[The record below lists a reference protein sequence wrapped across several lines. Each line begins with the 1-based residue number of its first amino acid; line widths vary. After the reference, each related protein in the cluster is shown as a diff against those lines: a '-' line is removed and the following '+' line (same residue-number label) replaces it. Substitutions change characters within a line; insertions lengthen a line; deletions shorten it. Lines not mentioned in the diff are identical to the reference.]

1 MQQDQVKQYLQGKNK
16 ITKQNN
22 KMAEIKKTNNPEHF
36 ASASAKNLA
45 ISTKDCIEIS
55 NFLRYKNTAH
65 VKSLL
70 EEVISL
76 KRAVPFK
83 RFIRDTGHKAGMSA
97 GKFPQKAAKSFL
109 QLINSVEANAHYK
122 GLNVSN
128 LKITKLIA
136 NRASIPLTGG
146 RRRAGTKR
154 SHLEIEVKEMAVKEK
169 KDKKKTVKKTEEKVN
184 KQAVKEEVNGP
195 KVEDKKVETKVEE
208 NKKGQEAEE
217 VKEVTEQ
224 SSEAASS
231 EPKVPESEDSES
243 SNKPAEVKTDNPNED
258 NEGDKTK

>member
-1 MQQDQVKQYLQGKNK
+1 
-16 ITKQNN
+16 
-22 KMAEIKKTNNPEHF
+22 MAEIKKTKNPEHF
-36 ASASAKNLA
+36 ATASAKNLA
-45 ISTKDCIEIS
+45 ISTKDCIEIG

-65 VKSLL
+65 VKGLL

-97 GKFPQKAAKSFL
+97 GKFPQKAAKCFL

-122 GLNVSN
+122 GLNSSN

-146 RRRAGTKR
+146 RRRTGTKR

-169 KDKKKTVKKTEEKVN
+169 KDKKKSVKKSTEVKEEEKVN
-184 KQAVKEEVNGP
+184 KPVVKEVTESKDSESSDKPAEP
-195 KVEDKKVETKVEE
+195 KVEEQK
-208 NKKGQEAEE
+208 AEE
-217 VKEVTEQ
+217 VKE
-224 SSEAASS
+224 EA
-231 EPKVPESEDSES
+231 KPEV
-243 SNKPAEVKTDNPNED
+243 KEVKTED
-258 NEGDKTK
+258 KPEEVKEEKKEDKPKEEVKK

>member
-1 MQQDQVKQYLQGKNK
+1 
-16 ITKQNN
+16 
-22 KMAEIKKTNNPEHF
+22 MAEIKKTKSPEHF

-154 SHLEIEVKEMAVKEK
+154 SHIEIEVKEMAVKEK
-169 KDKKKTVKKTEEKVN
+169 KDKKKVVKKETETKTVKKTEEKVN
-184 KQAVKEEVNGP
+184 KPVVKEE
-195 KVEDKKVETKVEE
+195 KSKVEE
-208 NKKGQEAEE
+208 TIVKKNEEAKVEE
-217 VKEVTEQ
+217 VKEKTEEKPKVE
-224 SSEAASS
+224 EAKE
-231 EPKVPESEDSES
+231 EPKNDIP
-243 SNKPAEVKTDNPNED
+243 NNPNEN